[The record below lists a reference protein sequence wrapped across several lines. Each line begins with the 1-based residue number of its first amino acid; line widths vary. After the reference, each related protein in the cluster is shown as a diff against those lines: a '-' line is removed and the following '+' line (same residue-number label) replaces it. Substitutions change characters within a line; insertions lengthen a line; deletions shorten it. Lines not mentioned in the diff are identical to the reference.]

1 MEREGRIL
9 TRDWNDYHCGNA
21 VIRPLAMTPEAAVS
35 KYWATHNGF
44 FSLRSILRRF
54 LLPAPRNLQ
63 VSMHYLLANIAFRKL
78 RRAGTHPYLF

>member
-54 LLPAPRNLQ
+54 LLPAPPQPPGLHALPPGQHRL
-63 VSMHYLLANIAFRKL
+63 
-78 RRAGTHPYLF
+78 P